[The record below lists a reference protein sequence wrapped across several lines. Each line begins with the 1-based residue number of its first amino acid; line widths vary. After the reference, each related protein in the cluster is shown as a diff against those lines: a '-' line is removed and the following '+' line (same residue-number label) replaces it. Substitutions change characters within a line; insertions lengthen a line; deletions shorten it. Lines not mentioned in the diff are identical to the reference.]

1 MKRFSVYLIL
11 VLLVT
16 LFGAIGLADAQG
28 GTGKDVTDDEVNN
41 VAKKLYCP
49 VCENITLDTCGTAA
63 CAQWRDEIRIQLSE
77 GKTEQEV
84 IDDFVRR
91 FEDRVVGV
99 PVNPVLRTLSLVT
112 PWVLSAAA
120 LAIAFSV
127 FNRWRK
133 EGAVTS
139 ASPATSGDSISH
151 TDEEYRQRL
160 ERDLAARR

>member
-1 MKRFSVYLIL
+1 MRRFNVLMIL
-11 VLLVT
+11 VLLVA
-16 LFGAIGLADAQG
+16 LFGAIGLAEAQG

-49 VCENITLDTCGTAA
+49 VCENITLDTCGTVA

-84 IDDFVRR
+84 IDDFVKR

-99 PVNPVLRTLSLVT
+99 PVDPALRVLSLAT
-112 PWVLSAAA
+112 PWLLSAVA
-120 LAIAFSV
+120 LAVAFGL

-133 EGAVTS
+133 EGTVGSTRPS
-139 ASPATSGDSISH
+139 TPDISISH